1 MCINRAYQ
9 FYVERMLT
17 NNCIV
22 VEEANDISFNSD
34 KEDDDVYND
43 RQQFLRKEKYDREQ
57 REFDRKVK

>member
-43 RQQFLRKEKYDREQ
+43 RQQFLRKEKYNREQ

>member
-1 MCINRAYQ
+1 
-9 FYVERMLT
+9 MLT

-43 RQQFLRKEKYDREQ
+43 RQQFLRKEKYNREQ